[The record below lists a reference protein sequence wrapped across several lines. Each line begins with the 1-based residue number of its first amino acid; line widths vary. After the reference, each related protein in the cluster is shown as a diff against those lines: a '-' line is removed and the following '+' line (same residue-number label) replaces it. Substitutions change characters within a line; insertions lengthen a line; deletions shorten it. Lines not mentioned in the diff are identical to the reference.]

1 MGSNNSGILTK
12 AAILASEDLE
22 QRIVEVPEWGGSL
35 TIRALTGKERDA
47 FEEGSLD
54 KNKNLTMYNIR
65 ARLVAM
71 SAIDEDGKRLFTNAD
86 ATSLGDKSA
95 QALNRC
101 FEVSA
106 SLSGI
111 TGSDIDELEGNSEAA
126 LQDTPGSIS
135 PN

>member
-1 MGSNNSGILTK
+1 MSDNNSGTLTRT
-12 AAILASEDLE
+12 AILASEDLE
-22 QRIVEVPEWGGSL
+22 RRIVEVPEWGGEV

-54 KNKNLTMYNIR
+54 KNQKVTMHNIR

-71 SAIDEDGKRLFTNAD
+71 SVIDAETGERLFTNAD

-111 TGSDIDELEGNSEAA
+111 TGSDIEELEGNSGAA
-126 LQDTPGSIS
+126 HTDVLGSI
-135 PN
+135 

>member
-1 MGSNNSGILTK
+1 MSDNNSGTLTRT
-12 AAILASEDLE
+12 AILASEDLE
-22 QRIVEVPEWGGSL
+22 RRIVKVPEWGGEV

-54 KNKNLTMYNIR
+54 KNQKVTMHNIR

-71 SAIDEDGKRLFTNAD
+71 SAIDAETGERLFTNAD

-111 TGSDIDELEGNSEAA
+111 TGSDIEELEGNSGAA
-126 LQDTPGSIS
+126 HPDVLGSI
-135 PN
+135 

>member
-1 MGSNNSGILTK
+1 MSDNNSGTLTRT
-12 AAILASEDLE
+12 AILASEDLE
-22 QRIVEVPEWGGSL
+22 RRIVKVPEWGGEV

-54 KNKNLTMYNIR
+54 KNQKVTMHNIR

-71 SAIDEDGKRLFTNAD
+71 SVIDAETGERLFTNAD

-111 TGSDIDELEGNSEAA
+111 TGSDIEELEGNSGAA
-126 LQDTPGSIS
+126 HPDVLGSI
-135 PN
+135 